1 MGNNIEK
8 ETSSPSSQNSSNK
21 NVIKASYPN
30 SKNGSSNKKLNS
42 SSKNTKAANDIRK
55 SNSGSNHGGN
65 RQGEKKK
72 KVIVSSKE
80 SNITK
85 DLNNEYNVLE
95 IIKKNNHDD
104 TDHEL
109 IEKCLLN
116 HFFMRSLE
124 KQARNEIIKEMTLC
138 KVKPKEYIFKQGSIG
153 NFFYIIKEGD
163 VDLLID
169 DKKIKVLKSGESF
182 GELALLHGAPRS
194 GTVISTNGSLLWC
207 MERRNFRKIIDHI
220 NAINYNENIQFIN
233 GITLFTNLNKNLKT
247 ILARNLIKVYYD
259 PKQIIVKEGDLAS
272 CLYII
277 KEGEVDCIRNGKF
290 IRTLKSKDYFGEK
303 SILLESKRTLDV
315 IAKTKCVCYVI
326 SVDSLK
332 NMVGDKYIDV
342 LLFNF
347 LEMAF
352 QTSQCFNKVNPNFF
366 ENFFNIFTLRDFTKG
381 EIVVPAGHHIGST
394 FFIIIEGSL
403 TQKSSSSSMEYK
415 RGQILFENELVSY
428 DPKNP
433 KKNKLGSDLL
443 ADPDCLVLT
452 CDTSKLM
459 KMLGSSFK
467 EIFSQS
473 SALSSLNSI
482 PIFMNISQSKLSYL
496 TKVVKVVAFANKT
509 AIIKQG
515 EAGDTFYI
523 VKKGKVDIYK
533 DQKFL
538 RTINDNE
545 SFGFKALFNK
555 EIRTASAIANGNVE
569 CYTLSSSD
577 FKQILEEKLINYL
590 KNKMMLEDDEVN
602 LNDLVFIKDLGVGSF
617 GTVSLV
623 KSQKNKYLYAIKAMN
638 RTQIDCEKLHKNIEL
653 ERGILLRID
662 HPFITK
668 LVKSLKN
675 DKYIFF
681 LMEFNKGK
689 ELWDVIRDIGLLNK
703 YQTQFYIASTMLAI
717 DYLHSRHFV
726 HRDIK
731 PENIMILDNG
741 YLKLIDFGTCKEV
754 VDKTSTIIGTP
765 HYMAPEA
772 ILGEGYT
779 CQVDYWSIGI
789 MMYEFVCG
797 GVPFG
802 EGAEDPM
809 EVYKIVIH
817 GVLKFPSFVKD
828 KEFIDII
835 KKMLVKS
842 PMARLN
848 NLTQIKA
855 HPYFKGFSFE
865 QLLNFGLEPPY
876 KSKVAEIDTGGSK
889 LYNEHIKTFKKY
901 VSHKE
906 KNIEPKLQKEYDK
919 WFEKF

>member
-1 MGNNIEK
+1 
-8 ETSSPSSQNSSNK
+8 
-21 NVIKASYPN
+21 
-30 SKNGSSNKKLNS
+30 
-42 SSKNTKAANDIRK
+42 
-55 SNSGSNHGGN
+55 
-65 RQGEKKK
+65 
-72 KVIVSSKE
+72 
-80 SNITK
+80 
-85 DLNNEYNVLE
+85 
-95 IIKKNNHDD
+95 
-104 TDHEL
+104 
-109 IEKCLLN
+109 
-116 HFFMRSLE
+116 
-124 KQARNEIIKEMTLC
+124 
-138 KVKPKEYIFKQGSIG
+138 
-153 NFFYIIKEGD
+153 
-163 VDLLID
+163 
-169 DKKIKVLKSGESF
+169 
-182 GELALLHGAPRS
+182 
-194 GTVISTNGSLLWC
+194 
-207 MERRNFRKIIDHI
+207 
-220 NAINYNENIQFIN
+220 
-233 GITLFTNLNKNLKT
+233 
-247 ILARNLIKVYYD
+247 
-259 PKQIIVKEGDLAS
+259 
-272 CLYII
+272 
-277 KEGEVDCIRNGKF
+277 
-290 IRTLKSKDYFGEK
+290 
-303 SILLESKRTLDV
+303 
-315 IAKTKCVCYVI
+315 
-326 SVDSLK
+326 
-332 NMVGDKYIDV
+332 MVGDKYIDV

-433 KKNKLGSDLL
+433 KKKKLGSDLL
-443 ADPDCLVLT
+443 ADPDCLVLA

-889 LYNEHIKTFKKY
+889 LYNEHIRTFKKY

-906 KNIEPKLQKEYDK
+906 KNIDPKLQKEYDK

>member
-1 MGNNIEK
+1 
-8 ETSSPSSQNSSNK
+8 
-21 NVIKASYPN
+21 
-30 SKNGSSNKKLNS
+30 
-42 SSKNTKAANDIRK
+42 
-55 SNSGSNHGGN
+55 
-65 RQGEKKK
+65 
-72 KVIVSSKE
+72 
-80 SNITK
+80 
-85 DLNNEYNVLE
+85 
-95 IIKKNNHDD
+95 
-104 TDHEL
+104 
-109 IEKCLLN
+109 
-116 HFFMRSLE
+116 
-124 KQARNEIIKEMTLC
+124 
-138 KVKPKEYIFKQGSIG
+138 
-153 NFFYIIKEGD
+153 
-163 VDLLID
+163 
-169 DKKIKVLKSGESF
+169 
-182 GELALLHGAPRS
+182 
-194 GTVISTNGSLLWC
+194 
-207 MERRNFRKIIDHI
+207 
-220 NAINYNENIQFIN
+220 
-233 GITLFTNLNKNLKT
+233 
-247 ILARNLIKVYYD
+247 
-259 PKQIIVKEGDLAS
+259 
-272 CLYII
+272 
-277 KEGEVDCIRNGKF
+277 
-290 IRTLKSKDYFGEK
+290 
-303 SILLESKRTLDV
+303 
-315 IAKTKCVCYVI
+315 
-326 SVDSLK
+326 
-332 NMVGDKYIDV
+332 MVGDQYIRV

-347 LEMAF
+347 IEMAF
-352 QTSQCFNKVNPNFF
+352 QTSQCFNKLNPKFF
-366 ENFFNIFTLRDFTKG
+366 ESFFNIFSLRDFTKG

-403 TQKSSSSSMEYK
+403 TQKGGTSSMEYK

-433 KKNKLGSDLL
+433 KKNKLTKDLL
-443 ADPDCLVLT
+443 ADPDCLMMT

-473 SALSSLNSI
+473 SALTSLNTI
-482 PIFMNISQSKLSYL
+482 PLFMNISQSKLSYL
-496 TKVVKVVAFANKT
+496 TKVIKVVSFANK
-509 AIIKQG
+509 APIINQG
-515 EAGDTFYI
+515 ETGDTFYI

-533 DQKFL
+533 DKKFL

-555 EIRTASAIANGNVE
+555 EVRTASAIANGNVE

-577 FKQILEEKLINYL
+577 FKKILEEKLISYL
-590 KNKMMLEDDEVN
+590 KNKMMLEDDEVS
-602 LNDLVFIKDLGVGSF
+602 LDDLIFVKDLGEGSF
-617 GTVSLV
+617 GNVSLV
-623 KSQKNKYLYAIKAMN
+623 KSQRNKYLYAIKAMN
-638 RTQIDCEKLHKNIEL
+638 KTQIDCEKLHKNIEL
-653 ERGILLRID
+653 EKGILLRVD

-668 LVKSLKN
+668 LVKTLKN

-703 YQTQFYIASTMLAI
+703 YQTQFYSASTMLAI

-809 EVYKIVIH
+809 EVYKTVIH
-817 GVLKFPSFVKD
+817 GVLRFPSFVKD
-828 KEFIDII
+828 KEFVDIV

-855 HPYFKGFSFE
+855 HPYFKNFSFD

-876 KSKVAEIDTGGSK
+876 KSKVPDVDTTGSK
-889 LYNEHIKTFKKY
+889 LYKDHVKTFRKY

-906 KNIEPKLQKEYDK
+906 KNIDSKLQKEYDK

>member
-1 MGNNIEK
+1 MGNSIENQ
-8 ETSSPSSQNSSNK
+8 SSPSSKQSSSSNI
-21 NVIKASYPN
+21 IKANIPSMK
-30 SKNGSSNKKLNS
+30 SKKGVS
-42 SSKNTKAANDIRK
+42 SSKHSKTSSNT
-55 SNSGSNHGGN
+55 GSHHGGN
-65 RQGEKKK
+65 RQGEKKRK
-72 KVIVSSKE
+72 IVMNSKDATIANDIN
-80 SNITK
+80 S
-85 DLNNEYNVLE
+85 EYNVLE
-95 IIKKNNHDD
+95 IVKKNNHDD

-124 KQARNEIIKEMTLC
+124 RQARNEIIKEMTLC
-138 KVKPKEYIFKQGSIG
+138 KVKAGENIFKQGTIG

-163 VDLLID
+163 VELIID
-169 DKKIKVLKSGESF
+169 DKKIKTLKPGESF
-182 GELALLHGAPRS
+182 GELALMHGAPRS
-194 GTVISTNGSLLWC
+194 GTVKSLSGSLLWC

-220 NAINYNENIQFIN
+220 NSINFNENIQFIN
-233 GITLFTNLNKNLKT
+233 GIALFTNLQKNLKT
-247 ILARNLIKVYYD
+247 ILARNLIKVYYEA
-259 PKQIIVKEGDLAS
+259 KQVIVKEGDLAS

-277 KEGEVDCIRNGKF
+277 KEGEVDCIRNEKY

-315 IAKTKCVCYVI
+315 VAKTKCVCYVI

-332 NMVGDKYIDV
+332 NMVGDKYKDV

-352 QTSQCFNKVNPNFF
+352 QTSNCFNKLNPNFF
-366 ENFFNIFTLRDFTKG
+366 ENIFSIFTLRDFTKG
-381 EIVVPAGHHIGST
+381 EIVVPAGHHIGNT

-403 TQKSSSSSMEYK
+403 TQKGGASAMEYK
-415 RGQILFENELVSY
+415 RGQILFENELVVY
-428 DPKNP
+428 DPKSP
-433 KKNKLGSDLL
+433 KKTKLTKDLL
-443 ADPDCLVLT
+443 ADPDCLVMT
-452 CDTSKLM
+452 CDTHKLM

-473 SALSSLNSI
+473 SALTSLNTI
-482 PIFMNISQSKLSYL
+482 PLFMNISQSKLSYL
-496 TKVVKVVAFANKT
+496 TKVVKVEKFTSKT
-509 AIIKQG
+509 AIINQG
-515 EAGDTFYI
+515 ETGDTFYI

-533 DQKFL
+533 DKKFL

-555 EIRTASAIANGNVE
+555 EVRTASAIANGDVE
-569 CYTLSSSD
+569 CYTLSSTD
-577 FKQILEEKLINYL
+577 FKQILEDKLIDYL
-590 KNKMMLEDDEVN
+590 KNKMMLEDDEVS
-602 LNDLVFIKDLGVGSF
+602 LIDLIFIKDLGVGSF

-623 KSQKNKYLYAIKAMN
+623 KSMKNKYLYAIKAMN
-638 RTQIDCEKLHKNIEL
+638 KLQIDCEKLHKNIDL
-653 ERGILLRID
+653 EKGIMLRVD

-668 LVKSLKN
+668 LVKTLKN
-675 DKYIFF
+675 DKYVFF
-681 LMEFNKGK
+681 LMEFNRGK

-703 YQTQFYIASTMLAI
+703 YQTQFYSASTMLAV

-731 PENIMILDNG
+731 PENIMILDSG

-754 VDKTSTIIGTP
+754 LAKTSTIIGTP

-772 ILGEGYT
+772 ILGEGYS
-779 CQVDYWSIGI
+779 CQVDYWSIGV

-802 EGAEDPM
+802 EGEEDPM

-817 GVLKFPSFVKD
+817 GILKFPNFVKD
-828 KEFIDII
+828 KEFIDIV

-855 HPYFKGFSFE
+855 HPYFKNFSFD

-876 KSKVAEIDTGGSK
+876 KSKLPEIDTRGTES
-889 LYNEHIKTFKKY
+889 YNEHIKTFKKY
-901 VSHKE
+901 SSHKD
-906 KNIEPKLQKEYDK
+906 KNIDAKLQKEYDK